1 MLYAARVSLNFGSKA
16 AVMAAALLAAWFVPT
31 YFATL
36 FIGEFGTL
44 VSDLQ
49 TVSFVPTE
57 ELNFEPMIR
66 AVMFIAIWAA
76 IALFI
81 VMIGSAISK
90 SIQLS
95 EKRKASVRDD
105 ASKDPRR
112 GSQAVLDE
120 RWTAALALHDRLDAR
135 WHGYETDLD
144 AILSRPLM
152 RNLSEPTVAAAVR
165 ARSEATN
172 LREEAAPRLRKG
184 QQISDVAGYLN
195 AVSSYEHAL
204 GAAEQTAQSR
214 GLGDYSSTEQTDIK
228 TARRL
233 LALAMDPA
241 APEAEKQ
248 TAYDRVRTIL
258 DRLTRLQIPKEALQR
273 VELDAGVT
281 SRGAL
286 EA

>member
-1 MLYAARVSLNFGSKA
+1 MVHAARVSLNFGSKA

-36 FIGEFGTL
+36 IIGEFGTL

-49 TVSFVPTE
+49 TVAFTSTE
-57 ELNFEPMIR
+57 GLNLDPMIR
-66 AVMFIAIWAA
+66 VVMFIAIWAA
-76 IALFI
+76 VAMFI

-95 EKRKASVRDD
+95 EKRKASVRDT
-105 ASKDPRR
+105 AKDSGR
-112 GSQAVLDE
+112 GSQDVLNE
-120 RWTAALALHDRLDAR
+120 RWTAALALHDRIDAR

-152 RNLSEPTVAAAVR
+152 RNLSEPSVAAAVR

-172 LREEAAPRLRKG
+172 LREESAPRLRKG
-184 QQISDVAGYLN
+184 QHISDVADYLN

-204 GAAEQTAQSR
+204 EAAEQLAQSR
-214 GLGDYSSTEQTDIK
+214 GLEDYSSTEQSDIK

-258 DRLTRLQIPKEALQR
+258 DRLTRLQIPKEAMQR